1 MTAAAIKEMFDKIDS
16 QLIDRV
22 LATFYDGD
30 VSRVPSEEYLAAK
43 PSAASSDVAALA
55 TKYRI
60 DHSVR
65 RGADGKSSVHVYQL
79 DGVLP
84 PRDDWLDAL
93 AGPHANW
100 LRALLTSDA
109 IVQADRN
116 VPNPAK
122 ALFRPRVGQRI
133 ELSVSVRF
141 IVRRSVPP
149 LTAWQPD
156 GAPTGMR
163 VYGGIRAA

>member
-1 MTAAAIKEMFDKIDS
+1 MFDKIDA

-30 VSRVPSEEYLAAK
+30 ASRIPSEEYLAAK
-43 PSAASSDVAALA
+43 PSAASHDVAGLA
-55 TKYRI
+55 ARYNI
-60 DHSVR
+60 EHSVR
-65 RGADGKSSVHVYQL
+65 PQSDGKSVHVYQL

-133 ELSVSVRF
+133 EVTVSN
-141 IVRRSVPP
+141 
-149 LTAWQPD
+149 A
-156 GAPTGMR
+156 GAPVGMR